1 MHTGTKQKAQKEMKK
16 EEKHPANR
24 RKIPRNRSALKLYI
38 LDYTLFLN
46 TKYINLINVCCQ
58 SH

>member
-1 MHTGTKQKAQKEMKK
+1 MHTDTKQKAQKEMKK

-24 RKIPRNRSALKLYI
+24 REIPRNRSALKLYSII
-38 LDYTLFLN
+38 LFFLN

>member
-24 RKIPRNRSALKLYI
+24 RKIPRNRSALKLYSII
-38 LDYTLFLN
+38 LFFLN

>member
-1 MHTGTKQKAQKEMKK
+1 MHTDTKQKAQKEMKK

-24 RKIPRNRSALKLYI
+24 RKIPRNRSALKLYSII
-38 LDYTLFLN
+38 LFFLN